1 MNQILKVKLVLCC
14 EMILK
19 EIDKLE
25 SFLGEE
31 GTEIRQIFHPHN
43 TLNGIRYS
51 LAHSTIK
58 PGKKSNPH
66 KMKTSEV
73 YFVLEGKGILYI
85 DNEPVDIEKYQS
97 IFVPPFSLQYLEN
110 TENEELKVLCIVDP
124 AWKKDDEILT

>member
-51 LAHSTIK
+51 IAHSKIS
-58 PGKKSNPH
+58 PGKTSIPH
-66 KMKTSEV
+66 KLKSSEV
-73 YFVLEGKGILYI
+73 YYVLNGEGIIHVNDKTKKIHMR
-85 DNEPVDIEKYQS
+85 QS
-97 IFVPPFSLQYLEN
+97 IFVRAFSKQYIENIGQTDLE
-110 TENEELKVLCIVDP
+110 VLCIVDP
-124 AWKKDDEILT
+124 AWKQEDEISD

>member
-51 LAHSTIK
+51 IAHSKIS
-58 PGKKSNPH
+58 PGKTSIPH
-66 KMKTSEV
+66 KLKSSEV
-73 YFVLEGKGILYI
+73 YYVLNGEGIIHVNDKTKKIHMR
-85 DNEPVDIEKYQS
+85 QS
-97 IFVPPFSLQYLEN
+97 IFVPAFSKQYIEN
-110 TENEELKVLCIVDP
+110 TGKTDLEVLCIVDP
-124 AWKKDDEILT
+124 AWKQEDEISD

>member
-31 GTEIRQIFHPHN
+31 GTEIRQIFHTHN

-51 LAHSTIK
+51 IAHSKIS
-58 PGKKSNPH
+58 PGKTSIPH
-66 KMKTSEV
+66 KLKSSEV
-73 YFVLEGKGILYI
+73 YYVLNGEGIIHVNDKTKKIHMR
-85 DNEPVDIEKYQS
+85 QS
-97 IFVPPFSLQYLEN
+97 IFVPAFSKQYIENIGQTDLE
-110 TENEELKVLCIVDP
+110 VLCIVDP
-124 AWKKDDEILT
+124 AWKQEDEISD